1 MTYRQEIQTL
11 IEDIDKLNDKAE
23 RLRDVAVEQEKGY
36 WNGLRQKLGASIDIL
51 NRLDNTLTMARALME
66 A

>member
-23 RLRDVAVEQEKGY
+23 RLRDVAIEQEKDY
-36 WNGLRQKLGASIDIL
+36 WNGLRQKLSESIDIL
-51 NRLDNTLTMARALME
+51 NRLDNSLTMARALME